1 MASQVLSES
10 QIIELESKFG
20 VSFTDRDLLRQALTH
35 ESFVNEWCAD
45 KSDLELASYERLEY
59 LGDAV
64 LNYTVA
70 MALFEKSVSA
80 DEGELSMGR
89 AHIVC
94 KDSLAG
100 VAQRLELG
108 DHILRGKGEISYS
121 PQVRDSVL
129 EDSFEAIIGAI
140 HVDQGYDAARQFVF
154 NQLGDKIDHVAQN
167 GVDKD
172 PKSAF
177 QEMVQGVGLKTPRYR
192 TELVGNDMIGQQ
204 NYRAHVCV
212 DGTEVASGFGNS
224 KSRAQKNAAA
234 NAINLFAEGVPLRFS
249 KLAKKRS
256 LPIPEQKGMP
266 AVSRSE
272 SNRGSIFENLKRFG
286 SRFSRGGLRKGEAG
300 SGRQLIFKRPE

>member
-212 DGTEVASGFGNS
+212 DGSEVASGFGNS

-234 NAINLFAEGVPLRFS
+234 KAINLFAEGVPLRFS

-256 LPIPEQKGMP
+256 LPNPERKKMP

>member
-1 MASQVLSES
+1 LASQALLES
-10 QIIELESKFG
+10 QFIELESKLG

-45 KSDLELASYERLEY
+45 KPDLELASYERLEY

-80 DEGELSMGR
+80 NEGELSMGR

-140 HVDQGYDAARQFVF
+140 HVDQGYEAARHFVF

-177 QEMVQGVGLKTPRYR
+177 QEMVQGVGLKTPWYL

-204 NYRAHVCV
+204 NYRAHVYV
-212 DGTEVASGFGNS
+212 DGSKIASGFGSS
-224 KSRAQKNAAA
+224 KSKAQKNAAA
-234 NAINLFAEGVPLRFS
+234 KAINLFTDGLPRLA
-249 KLAKKRS
+249 KLAKKRK
-256 LPIPEQKGMP
+256 LLIPGRKKMP

-286 SRFSRGGLRKGEAG
+286 SRLRWGGLRKSEAG
-300 SGRQLIFKRPE
+300 SGRQLIFKRSE

>member
-10 QIIELESKFG
+10 QIIELESKLG

-45 KSDLELASYERLEY
+45 KPDLELASYERLEY

-70 MALFEKSVSA
+70 MALFEKSISA

-140 HVDQGYDAARQFVF
+140 HVDQGYEAARQFVF

-177 QEMVQGVGLKTPRYR
+177 QEMVQGVGLKTPRYL
-192 TELVGNDMIGQQ
+192 TELVGSDMTGQQ

-212 DGTEVASGFGNS
+212 DGSEVASGFGNS
-224 KSRAQKNAAA
+224 KSRAQKQAAA
-234 NAINLFAEGVPLRFS
+234 KAINLFAEGVPLRFS

-256 LPIPEQKGMP
+256 LPIPEQKKMP